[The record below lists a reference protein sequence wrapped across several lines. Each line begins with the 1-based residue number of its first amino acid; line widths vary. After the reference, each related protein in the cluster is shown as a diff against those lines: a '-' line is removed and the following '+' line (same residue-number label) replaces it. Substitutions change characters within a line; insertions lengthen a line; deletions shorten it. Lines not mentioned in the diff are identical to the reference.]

1 VSRGA
6 ASRRI
11 AAVVLLVACAALAG
25 CSVGRFIVGAP
36 QPGATTHTQ
45 KLLVQRCSGCHE
57 TPDPQSM
64 TAEDWHASLTRMKRR
79 MTLPASEWDSLAA
92 MR

>member
-1 VSRGA
+1 MALVMLLA
-6 ASRRI
+6 AY
-11 AAVVLLVACAALAG
+11 ALLAG

-36 QPGATTHTQ
+36 QPGMTTHAQ
-45 KLLVQRCSGCHE
+45 GLLVQRCSGCHE
-57 TPDPQSM
+57 TPDPKSM
-64 TAEDWHASLTRMKRR
+64 TAEDWQASLTRMKRR